1 VVGATPETTRLVST
15 KYAIMRNCGFVV
27 ANAIRIGYPRL
38 RGSIMKTRRTMKK
51 LWNRLFKKNSKSKNL
66 KPPKA
71 LKKLVD
77 SIERDDK
84 GRWVIPTEG
93 TKLPRD
99 FTEELK
105 RLKEDLNKASEISI
119 QVTVE
124 KKISKKPTPK
134 KKDTNE

>member
-1 VVGATPETTRLVST
+1 
-15 KYAIMRNCGFVV
+15 MRNCGFAVV
-27 ANAIRIGYPRL
+27 NAIKIGYPQP
-38 RGSIMKTRRTMKK
+38 RGLIMKTRRTMKR

-105 RLKEDLNKASEISI
+105 RLKEDLNKATEIAV
-119 QVTVE
+119 QVTV
-124 KKISKKPTPK
+124 KKPAPKKPAPKKATPK